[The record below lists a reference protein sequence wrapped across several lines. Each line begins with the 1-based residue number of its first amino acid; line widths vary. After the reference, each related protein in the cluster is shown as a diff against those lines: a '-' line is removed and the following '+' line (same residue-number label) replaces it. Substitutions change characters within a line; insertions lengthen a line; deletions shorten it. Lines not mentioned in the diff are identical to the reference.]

1 MASKT
6 GTIVINGGIALESQ
20 VVIPEGT
27 NITIELRGQTISYDK
42 AEPAIVNNG
51 TLTIVDYMDTSEAD
65 PSDVSMIKNTTGKA
79 IKNNGALTLGINDGT
94 QNANSPVISGGI
106 EGNEPTIYDGK
117 VE

>member
-1 MASKT
+1 
-6 GTIVINGGIALESQ
+6 
-20 VVIPEGT
+20 
-27 NITIELRGQTISYDK
+27 
-42 AEPAIVNNG
+42 
-51 TLTIVDYMDTSEAD
+51 MDISEAD
-65 PSDVSMIKNTTGKA
+65 PSDVSMIKNITGKA